1 MNNISGSQYTMD
13 VTALQRLIA
22 EDISAGRTPLIV
34 MTDVGTPIT
43 GHVDN
48 ILRIQSLCKTHDIWL
63 HLRGHSLAAL
73 ALQVHP
79 ANGHVRY
86 FIYTNRQKQSAV

>member
-1 MNNISGSQYTMD
+1 MD
-13 VTALQRLIA
+13 VTALQRLIS
-22 EDISAGRTPLIV
+22 EDITSGRTPLIV
-34 MTDVGTPIT
+34 IADVGTPIT

-79 ANGHVRY
+79 INGHVS
-86 FIYTNRQKQSAV
+86 FSFLQMISFSLVIIENLGLVK